1 MEENPGR
8 RPRPSVTKYKCS
20 RTDAY
25 AGFWTS
31 FGPTPSKTQNSTG
44 RPPLGLFPRNQDE
57 EVAMGWPCSANVTHS
72 PTQRCPQMDPNSRRK
87 RGRPKETWRRTAEKE
102 MKEQGWTRG
111 YVERCVADRP
121 LWRALVATYVY
132 DHGGEL
138 WWRHMCINARRG
150 LSKFATEQ
158 GHLRTTPPPLHT
170 MSYEEYNT
178 QSI

>member
-1 MEENPGR
+1 
-8 RPRPSVTKYKCS
+8 
-20 RTDAY
+20 
-25 AGFWTS
+25 
-31 FGPTPSKTQNSTG
+31 
-44 RPPLGLFPRNQDE
+44 
-57 EVAMGWPCSANVTHS
+57 MGWPCSANVTHS

-158 GHLRTTPPPLHT
+158 GHLRTTPPPSIRCH
-170 MSYEEYNT
+170 MKSIIPKAYKKRKKSCEYKRQIYDSRDDERT
-178 QSI
+178 PAEILYAHRTRRS